1 MSGAAGQKRLLAL
14 LSLLAVSSDAGM
26 SRERI
31 LSLLWPVGEPERNR
45 HALTQS
51 LYHSRKALGCDD
63 VFLLTGGDVRLN
75 TERITSDVQEFV
87 SQFMQ
92 GEDECAVE
100 LYRGEFLEGFF
111 VPGVAEFDQWVSN
124 QRSRLRDL
132 AGQALER
139 LASAAESERN
149 LGRAIEWR
157 KRLVSLDP
165 LSAVPTSKLMRI
177 MAAFGDRSGALQ
189 QARVHTLLLRDQ
201 LEIDP
206 DPIVSRL
213 EEQIRAA
220 RIDPAASA
228 EDAEQHLTKRSAEVQ
243 LLPAP
248 EIAVDAS
255 ASRDETVDHAASR
268 RWRFRRSYPPLLRV
282 AAWGVL
288 AAAALGVA
296 FGAGRRGRTVAAAPA
311 PAPDGAQSLVVA
323 PFRVSGADASLSY
336 LRDGMVELLSTRLA
350 SDSVAH
356 AVDPGLVLAAWRG
369 AAPAASADLARS
381 TATGIARQLGA
392 SRVVVGSVVG
402 TPARLVMNASLLA
415 LPLGEVRGQASVEGP
430 VDSITALVDHLAVR
444 LLASSAGEGGRLSAR
459 PTPSLAAVQAFLDGQ
474 AAYRRGDYAAAV
486 PMYEHALAHDSSFA
500 LAALQLAL
508 AADRLNDAEQHDRAL
523 AIAWAHHRELDDRDE
538 AHLVAF
544 AGPRYP
550 APSTEGE
557 QLAAWEN
564 ALTLAPD
571 RADVW
576 FELGERFFRSGA
588 VVGVRDSHLRAV
600 AALTRALQL
609 EPGHTRARRLLIQLA
624 ARRLDTT
631 LLNRIA
637 TPAALRDSMGE
648 LSAFLRWRVGLAR
661 GDSTEL
667 RRIRAMLPR
676 LDDQN
681 LRAIAMAS
689 INDAVAV
696 DDGERA
702 ARISAQRS
710 SRSAQQ
716 LDALLEQHTFA
727 LNEGRPL
734 VALAVTEQME
744 ERMPGTRA
752 HLRLRVLDA
761 LYSEGDSA
769 AAESAATAL
778 AAVVDAPPART
789 SEAKALQSADLCV
802 LEQWRVAHG
811 ATGETRRSIARLR
824 AAGLPRAAIPV
835 GANPLTCAELLEASW
850 SVATR
855 QADALQRVAALD
867 SLMLSGPAVSDAG
880 TYANIAV
887 GRLYE
892 RLAQPRAALE
902 GYRRRS
908 YMTGWP
914 RYLATIRRE
923 EARIAN
929 SIGELAIATSSYGR
943 YLALRRTPEPQV
955 LGEVEL
961 VRQSLESLVTP
972 AKSNSARQRGSSA
985 RTLR

>member
-1 MSGAAGQKRLLAL
+1 
-14 LSLLAVSSDAGM
+14 M

-31 LSLLWPVGEPERNR
+31 LSVLWPVGDPERNR

-63 VFLLTGGDVRLN
+63 VFLLAGGDIRLN
-75 TERITSDVQEFV
+75 AERMKSDVQGFV
-87 SQFMQ
+87 SLFMQ
-92 GEDECAVE
+92 GDDECAVE

-111 VPGVAEFDQWVSN
+111 VPGIAEFDHWVSN
-124 QRSRLRDL
+124 QRVRLRDL
-132 AGQALER
+132 AGQAYER
-139 LASAAESERN
+139 LASAAESQRN
-149 LGRAIEWR
+149 LARAIEWR

-165 LSAVPTSKLMRI
+165 LSAVPTAKLMRI
-177 MAAFGDRSGALQ
+177 MAASGDRSGALQ
-189 QARVHTLLLRDQ
+189 QARVHILLLRDQ

-213 EEQIRAA
+213 EEQIRSAPIEPSGSPVDDAGGHITRQPAEVALAPSSPSEAAVEPTTALTSDGAA
-220 RIDPAASA
+220 RARP
-228 EDAEQHLTKRSAEVQ
+228 
-243 LLPAP
+243 
-248 EIAVDAS
+248 
-255 ASRDETVDHAASR
+255 ASR
-268 RWRFRRSYPPLLRV
+268 RWRLRPAPYSRLLRV
-282 AAWGVL
+282 AAWVVL
-288 AAAALGVA
+288 AAAALGLA
-296 FGAGRRGRTVAAAPA
+296 FSAGRRGRTVAAAPA
-311 PAPDGAQSLVVA
+311 PANGAAPLLVVA

-336 LRDGMVELLSTRLA
+336 LRDGVVELLSQRLA

-356 AVDPGLVLAAWRG
+356 AVDPGVVLGAWRG
-369 AAPAASADLARS
+369 AEPAASADLARS
-381 TATGIARQLGA
+381 TATTIARQLGA

-402 TPARLVMNASLLA
+402 SPARLVMNAALLA
-415 LPLGEVRGQASVEGP
+415 LPSGELRGQATVEGP
-430 VDSITALVDHLAVR
+430 VDSITTLVDHLAVR
-444 LLASSAGEGGRLSAR
+444 LLASSAGEGARLSSRA
-459 PTPSLAAVQAFLDGQ
+459 TPSLAAVQAFLDGQ

-486 PMYEHALAHDSSFA
+486 PQYEHALAHDSSFA

-523 AIAWAHHRELDDRDE
+523 AIAWAHRKELDDRDA

-550 APSTEGE
+550 APSTERE

-588 VVGVRDSHLRAV
+588 VVGVRDSHVRAM

-609 EPGHTRARRLLIQLA
+609 DPGHARARRLLIQLA
-624 ARRLDTT
+624 ARRMDTT

-648 LSAFLRWRVGLAR
+648 LSAFLRWRVALAR
-661 GDSTEL
+661 GDSMEL
-667 RRIRAMLPR
+667 RRVRAMLPR
-676 LDDQN
+676 LADQN

-702 ARISAQRS
+702 ARISAERA

-769 AAESAATAL
+769 AAESAAAEL
-778 AAVVDAPPART
+778 SAVVDAPART
-789 SEAKALQSADLCV
+789 ADAKALQPADLCV

-824 AAGLPRAAIPV
+824 AAGLPRTAVPV
-835 GANPLTCAELLEASW
+835 GANPLTCAELLDASW
-850 SVATR
+850 SVVTR

-880 TYANIAV
+880 TYANITV

-892 RLAQPRAALE
+892 RLGQPRAALE

-908 YMTGWP
+908 YMSGWP

-923 EARIAN
+923 EARIAS
-929 SIGELAIATSSYGR
+929 SIGEPAIATSSYGR
-943 YLALRRTPEPQV
+943 YLALRRAPEPKV
-955 LGEVEL
+955 VAEVES
-961 VRQSLESLVTP
+961 VRQSLEALVVP
-972 AKSNSARQRGSSA
+972 ASVHGPRQRASSAA